1 MADILPVVPTGDVGA
16 VAILL
21 TKLLGY
27 AVDPGGYTAWSRE
40 RKLARLME
48 GIDNAIHTHDD
59 SAADVLFAEYRE
71 LLQQQ
76 GP

>member
-1 MADILPVVPTGDVGA
+1 MAIVPGDIAA
-16 VAILL
+16 VSILL
-21 TKLLGY
+21 SKLLGY
-27 AVDPGGYTAWSRE
+27 AVDPGGYETWSRE

-48 GIDNAIHTHDD
+48 GVDAAIYAHDE
-59 SAADVLFAEYRE
+59 SAADVLFAEYRA

>member
-1 MADILPVVPTGDVGA
+1 MPIIPGDIGA
-16 VAILL
+16 VAMLL

-27 AVDPGGYTAWSRE
+27 AVDPGGYESWSRE
-40 RKLARLME
+40 RKLSRLME
-48 GIDNAIHTHDD
+48 GIDAAIYAHDE
-59 SAADVLFAEYRE
+59 SAADVLFAEYRA

>member
-1 MADILPVVPTGDVGA
+1 MPGDIAA
-16 VAILL
+16 VAMLL

-27 AVDPGGYTAWSRE
+27 AVDPDGYSAWSRE
-40 RKLARLME
+40 RKLSRLME
-48 GIDNAIHTHDD
+48 GIDAAIFTHDD
-59 SAADVLFAEYRE
+59 TAADVLFNEYRW

>member
-1 MADILPVVPTGDVGA
+1 MPGDVGA

-27 AVDPGGYTAWSRE
+27 AVDPDGYSAWSRE
-40 RKLARLME
+40 RKLSRLME
-48 GIDNAIHTHDD
+48 GIDAAIYTHDS